1 MERLCFSGGHVKGV
15 AAVGPACPSEVKRR
29 TVQPGVP
36 LLAVSLEVDTGAHKK
51 TCIWIPI
58 QKPQSRNKRNTHG
71 G

>member
-51 TCIWIPI
+51 T
-58 QKPQSRNKRNTHG
+58 RM
-71 G
+71 